1 MPTRFETFVRIIRI
15 NRIKLTIFRLV
26 SKTCKT
32 TSHKYGRQALKKYW
46 RKKNVRYRRVY
57 LAKIYRRG
65 KSMAQFH
72 GACEISRSLKSE
84 LEGGL
89 ISLPSHGDARE
100 RKLSQYTF
108 RGSLIQ
114 AEWWARGNVF
124 AEQGSHNVKMK
135 EHEATGV
142 CQKKPTKLRNLIY
155 KTEAFDSLH
164 AGNAEVYITK
174 ETSRILFSLFSLS
187 SFTYVYL
194 FIFFFYSHFS
204 LVNFFSHSVG
214 NLSFRNFWPSDQI
227 ENCDQRITWEFEWD
241 SNECGR
247 ICESILSK
255 NESSFR

>member
-1 MPTRFETFVRIIRI
+1 MWDLAESEVW
-15 NRIKLTIFRLV
+15 V
-26 SKTCKT
+26 
-32 TSHKYGRQALKKYW
+32 GRGPDISPFSRGCSREEVKP
-46 RKKNVRYRRVY
+46 VY
-57 LAKIYRRG
+57 VPR
-65 KSMAQFH
+65 Q
-72 GACEISRSLKSE
+72 
-84 LEGGL
+84 
-89 ISLPSHGDARE
+89 PN
-100 RKLSQYTF
+100 
-108 RGSLIQ
+108 IQ
-114 AEWWARGNVF
+114 AEWWATGNVF
-124 AEQGSHNVKMK
+124 AEQGSYNVKMK

-164 AGNAEVYITK
+164 AGNAEVHIMK

-204 LVNFFSHSVG
+204 LVNLFSHSVG

-255 NESSFR
+255 NEVFVPVVH